1 MVDNK
6 QKTFFQK
13 LNYLLSKSQKK
24 QLAILS
30 ILLLIGMFFEMA
42 GLGILVPSIGVMLSP
57 DVGSKY
63 PALIPLLKT
72 LGKV

>member
-1 MVDNK
+1 MLDNK

-30 ILLLIGMFFEMA
+30 VLLLIGMFFEMA

-57 DVGSKY
+57 DVVVNTQ
-63 PALIPLLKT
+63 LLYHF
-72 LGKV
+72 